1 MSNLSRELKTQ
12 HTIEF
17 SEDIFYQILD
27 YTYYAIACCYHSD
40 VNGLIHCIRT
50 ITNCAK
56 ILAENSN
63 DFKAFEQEAKND

>member
-1 MSNLSRELKTQ
+1 MNNISRELKTQ
-12 HTIEF
+12 HTIEL
-17 SEDIFYQILD
+17 SEDIFYQIQD
-27 YTYYAIACCYHSD
+27 YTSYAIACCYHSD